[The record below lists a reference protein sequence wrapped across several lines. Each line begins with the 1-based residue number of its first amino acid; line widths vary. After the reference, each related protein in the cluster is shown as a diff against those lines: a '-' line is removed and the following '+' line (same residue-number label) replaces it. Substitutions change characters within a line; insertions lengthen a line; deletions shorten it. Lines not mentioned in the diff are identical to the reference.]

1 MSESQR
7 ERETTTLGKYQ
18 LFSLGISVEL
28 STEFHFPHW
37 LKLKAITSS
46 SHRMR
51 KKAHI
56 ETARKKGSRERG
68 RDRQRGIHI
77 EREGDTRYRKEIM
90 QMDGKVEC
98 VALIQFEIEIEN
110 VFDDCAIKC
119 LGFTQMFTCIME
131 MGNWA

>member
-1 MSESQR
+1 M
-7 ERETTTLGKYQ
+7 
-18 LFSLGISVEL
+18 GISVEL

-68 RDRQRGIHI
+68 RDI

-119 LGFTQMFTCIME
+119 LGFT
-131 MGNWA
+131 